1 MLYSRSSL
9 FIYSIY
15 SSVDMLI
22 PNSVFSPP
30 FPFSN
35 GKFVF
40 YVWDE
45 TDILMGVEVKAGTGP
60 YAAESQA

>member
-9 FIYSIY
+9 FICFIY

-35 GKFVF
+35 RKFVF

-45 TDILMGVEVKAGTGP
+45 TDILMGVEAKAGTGP

>member
-1 MLYSRSSL
+1 
-9 FIYSIY
+9 
-15 SSVDMLI
+15 MLI

-35 GKFVF
+35 RKFVF